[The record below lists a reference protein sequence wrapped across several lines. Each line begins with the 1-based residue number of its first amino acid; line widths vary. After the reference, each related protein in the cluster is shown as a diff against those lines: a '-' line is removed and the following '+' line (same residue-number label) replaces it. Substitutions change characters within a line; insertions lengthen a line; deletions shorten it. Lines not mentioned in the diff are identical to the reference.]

1 MLKIGNIT
9 IEKYP
14 VLLAPMEDVTD
25 VSFRAICKEFGA
37 DIVFTEFIS
46 SEALIRNIDKT
57 LKKMQIYD
65 FERPA
70 AIQIYGH
77 DINNMAQAAKIVERA
92 NPDFIDINYGCPVK
106 KIALRGAGSGLLRD
120 LDKMEKMTRAIV
132 NSTDLP
138 VTVKTRLGWDADSI
152 VIEEAVLRLQNT
164 GIHAITIHAR
174 TRSQLYSGKADWSWI
189 GKITSNPQVK
199 IQIIG
204 NGDITTPQMA
214 KLAFEKYKV
223 NGIMIGRGAI
233 GRPWIFKQ
241 VKHYL
246 LTGELLPEPNVQE
259 RTQIAKRHFEL
270 SLKYKSLPRGIFE
283 MRRHFA
289 IYFKNVPN
297 FKTFK
302 LELLTEQD
310 PDKIFKIL
318 DKIAEQY
325 GDFVPQ
331 PAYAYDNMEQ
341 NTN

>member
-1 MLKIGNIT
+1 MLKIGNIF

-46 SEALIRNIDKT
+46 SEALIRNVDKT
-57 LKKMQIYD
+57 LQKMRIYD

-77 DINNMAQAAKIVERA
+77 DIENMAQATRIVSQAK
-92 NPDFIDINYGCPVK
+92 PDFIDINYGCPVK

-120 LDKMEKMTRAIV
+120 LDKMEQMTRAIV
-132 NSTDLP
+132 QATDLP
-138 VTVKTRLGWDADSI
+138 VTAKTRLGWDSESI

-164 GIHAITIHAR
+164 GIQAITIHAR
-174 TRSQLYSGKADWSWI
+174 TRSQMYSGKADWSWI
-189 GKITSNPQVK
+189 AKITSNPDVK

-214 KLAFEKYKV
+214 KKAFEQYKV
-223 NGIMIGRGAI
+223 DAIMIGRGAI

-246 LTGELLPEPNVQE
+246 TTGQLLPEPNVQE
-259 RTQIAKRHFEL
+259 RVQIAKKHFEL
-270 SLKYKSLPRGIFE
+270 SLKYKGMPRGIFE

-302 LELLTEQD
+302 LQLLTEQD
-310 PDKIFKIL
+310 PDKIIKIL
-318 DKIAEQY
+318 DQIASQY
-325 GDFVPQ
+325 GDFTPQ

-341 NTN
+341 GEN